1 MNYLTFFVP
10 NSNLGIRI
18 LKVDGLFEYIIL
30 PLCDSMIVWQL
41 DNPSPVPFCF
51 VVNRGLNIFSRFS
64 SGTPFPESEISI
76 TVLSLIFLPEIT
88 ISPLSTSDWTTFK
101 IIFVNVV

>member
-30 PLCDSMIVWQL
+30 PLCDSMIV
-41 DNPSPVPFCF
+41 
-51 VVNRGLNIFSRFS
+51 
-64 SGTPFPESEISI
+64 
-76 TVLSLIFLPEIT
+76 
-88 ISPLSTSDWTTFK
+88 
-101 IIFVNVV
+101 